1 MDNMVVAKKACQIF
15 SVMSSNSFSISFFV
29 TVMILLRKFLPWIE
43 EVSGVRSDPVP
54 IEDPDITGF
63 KLWTKFSSS
72 DINSHQNRL
81 ICLKT

>member
-1 MDNMVVAKKACQIF
+1 
-15 SVMSSNSFSISFFV
+15 
-29 TVMILLRKFLPWIE
+29 MILLRKFLPWIE

-81 ICLKT
+81 KCLKT